1 MSAYAQT
8 WASIREALEEDRKR
22 ESRDRIA
29 ETTFL
34 PAALELIEKPVS
46 PLGRRTAYVLL
57 AGLVALVL
65 WLVLGSVDIVASA
78 NGKLSPQGS
87 IKMIQPAEAGIVRRI
102 YVKDGQK
109 VTKGQLLVELDPTV
123 SGTELG
129 QSREALLV
137 AELTVARA
145 RAVLDALEG
154 KGFRFVAPQGATPQ
168 MIADHSSYARA
179 QLSQLQSQSG
189 EQSNSSQASA
199 LAAAEA
205 RTQARKIAES
215 LPLLDQQLQAN
226 EKLLEKG
233 YVSKLRVLEL
243 RRQRL
248 AAERDREAALQT
260 AARAAAEAG
269 AARNRGAGASVGGR
283 ADLLQTLIT
292 AEAEVVQR
300 RGELAKASQRAGFGR
315 IVAPVSGTVSQ
326 LAVHTEG
333 GMVEAL
339 RPIMA
344 IVPNEGLTAEAMLSN
359 SDVGFVRVGQEVA
372 VKVHAYPYSRH
383 GTIPGKVVSVG
394 ADAVADEQKG
404 LVYPVRVQLNAKDA
418 KRFTLRPGM
427 EITVDVRTGSRRL
440 IDYLISPIE
449 SARTTAARER

>member
-1 MSAYAQT
+1 MSAYADT
-8 WASIREALEEDRKR
+8 WASIREALDEERKR
-22 ESRDRIA
+22 EKRDRVS
-29 ETTFL
+29 ETDFL
-34 PAALELIEKPVS
+34 PAALELVEKPVS
-46 PLGRRTAYVLL
+46 PLGRRSAYVLL
-57 AGLVALVL
+57 AGLVALIL

-78 NGKLSPQGS
+78 QGKLSPQGS

-109 VTKGQLLVELDPTV
+109 VAKGQLLVELDPTV

-145 RAVLDALEG
+145 RAVLDALDG
-154 KGFRFVAPQGATPQ
+154 KGFNFVAPLGATPQ
-168 MIADHSSYARA
+168 MISDYSSYARA
-179 QLSQLQSQSG
+179 QLSQIQSQSG
-189 EQSNSSQASA
+189 EQSASSRAAA

-205 RTQARKIAES
+205 RTQARKISES

-226 EKLLEKG
+226 EKLLDKG
-233 YVSKLRVLEL
+233 YVSKLRVLEM

-260 AARAAAEAG
+260 AARASAEAG
-269 AARNRGAGASVGGR
+269 AARSRGVGASVGGR
-283 ADLLQTLIT
+283 AELLQTLIA
-292 AEAEVVQR
+292 AEADVVQR
-300 RGELAKASQRAGFGR
+300 RGELAKAAQRAGFGR
-315 IVAPVSGTVSQ
+315 IVAPVDGTVSQ

-333 GMVEAL
+333 GMVEGL

-344 IVPNEGLTAEAMLSN
+344 IVPNSGLTAEAMLSN
-359 SDVGFVRVGQEVA
+359 NDVGFVRVGQVA
-372 VKVHAYPYSRH
+372 ALKVHAYPYSRH
-383 GTIPGKVVSVG
+383 GTLAGRVVSVG
-394 ADAVADEQKG
+394 ADAVQDEHQG
-404 LVYPVRVQLNAKDA
+404 LVYPVRIAIDTKDA

-427 EITVDVRTGSRRL
+427 EITADIRTGSRRL

-449 SARTTAARER
+449 AARTTAGRER

>member
-1 MSAYAQT
+1 MSAYADT

-22 ESRDRIA
+22 EKRDRVH
-29 ETTFL
+29 ETAFL
-34 PAALELIEKPVS
+34 PAALELIEQPVS

-57 AGLVALVL
+57 AGMVALVL

-78 NGKLSPQGS
+78 DGKLSPQGS

-109 VTKGQLLVELDPTV
+109 VTKGQLLVELDPTL

-154 KGFRFVAPQGATPQ
+154 KGFNFVAPLGATPQ
-168 MIADHSSYARA
+168 MVSDHGSYARA
-179 QLSQLQSQSG
+179 QLLQIQSQAG
-189 EQSNSSQASA
+189 EQSATSRAA
-199 LAAAEA
+199 GLAAAEA
-205 RTQARKIAES
+205 RTQARKITES
-215 LPLLDQQLQAN
+215 LPLLDQQLKAN
-226 EKLLEKG
+226 ETLLEKG
-233 YVSKLRVLEL
+233 YVSKLRVLEMQ
-243 RRQRL
+243 RQRL
-248 AAERDREAALQT
+248 SAERDRQAALQT

-269 AARNRGAGASVGGR
+269 AARSRGVGANVGGR
-283 ADLLQTLIT
+283 AELLQTLIA

-300 RGELAKASQRAGFGR
+300 RGELAKAAQRAGFGR

-333 GMVEAL
+333 GMVEGL

-344 IVPNEGLTAEAMLSN
+344 IVPNSGLTAESALSN
-359 SDVGFVRVGQEVA
+359 SDVGFVRVGQEVS

-383 GTIPGKVVSVG
+383 GTISGKVVSVG
-394 ADAVADEQKG
+394 ADAVQDEQKG
-404 LVYPVRVQLNAKDA
+404 LVYPVRIELDPTAA

-427 EITVDVRTGSRRL
+427 EITADVRTGSRRL
-440 IDYLISPIE
+440 IEYLVSPIE
-449 SARTTAARER
+449 SATTTAARER

>member
-1 MSAYAQT
+1 MSAYADT
-8 WASIREALEEDRKR
+8 WASIREALEDERKR
-22 ESRDRIA
+22 EKRDRVS
-29 ETTFL
+29 ETAFL
-34 PAALELIEKPVS
+34 PAALELIEQPVS

-65 WLVLGSVDIVASA
+65 WLFIGTIDIIASA
-78 NGKLSPQGS
+78 EGKLSPQGN

-109 VTKGQLLVELDPTV
+109 VVKGQLLVELDPTV

-145 RAVLDALEG
+145 RAVLDALDG
-154 KGFRFVAPQGATPQ
+154 KGFNFAAPLGATPQ
-168 MIADHSSYARA
+168 MISDHSSFARA
-179 QLSQLQSQSG
+179 QLSQIQSQSG
-189 EQSNSSQASA
+189 EQSATSRAAA

-205 RTQARKIAES
+205 RTQARKISES
-215 LPLLDQQLQAN
+215 LPLLDQQLKAN

-233 YVSKLRVLEL
+233 YVSKLRVLEMQ
-243 RRQRL
+243 RQRIS
-248 AAERDREAALQT
+248 AERDREAALQT

-269 AARNRGAGASVGGR
+269 AARSRGYGTSVGGR
-283 ADLLQTLIT
+283 AELLQTLIA

-300 RGELAKASQRAGFGR
+300 RGELAKASQRAGFGK
-315 IVAPVSGTVSQ
+315 IVAPVDGTVSQ

-333 GMVEAL
+333 GMVEGL

-344 IVPNEGLTAEAMLSN
+344 IVPKSGLTAEATLSN
-359 SDVGFVRVGQEVA
+359 NDVGFVRVGQAVS

-383 GTIPGKVVSVG
+383 GTIPGKIVSVG
-394 ADAVADEQKG
+394 ADAVPDEQRG
-404 LVYPVRVQLNAKDA
+404 LVYPVRVELDAKAA
-418 KRFTLRPGM
+418 KRFDLRPGM
-427 EITVDVRTGSRRL
+427 EITADVRTGSRRL
-440 IDYLISPIE
+440 IEYLVSPIE
-449 SARTTAARER
+449 AARTTAARER

>member
-1 MSAYAQT
+1 MSAYAET
-8 WASIREALEEDRKR
+8 WAAIREALEDDRKR
-22 ESRDRIA
+22 EKRDRVH
-29 ETTFL
+29 ETAFL
-34 PAALELIEKPVS
+34 PAALELVEQPVS

-57 AGLVALVL
+57 AGLVALIL
-65 WLVLGSVDIVASA
+65 WLMLGSVDIVASA
-78 NGKLSPQGS
+78 DGKLSPQGS
-87 IKMIQPAEAGIVRRI
+87 IKLIQPAEAGIVRRI

-109 VTKGQLLVELDPTV
+109 VTKGQLLVELDPTQ

-145 RAVLDALEG
+145 RAVLDALDG
-154 KGFRFVAPQGATPQ
+154 KGFNFAAPLGATPQ
-168 MIADHSSYARA
+168 MISDHSSFARA
-179 QLSQLQSQSG
+179 QLTQIRSQSG
-189 EQSNSSQASA
+189 EQSATSQAAA

-205 RTQARKIAES
+205 RTQARKITES
-215 LPLLDQQLQAN
+215 LPLLDQQLKAN

-233 YVSKLRVLEL
+233 YVSKLRVLEMQ
-243 RRQRL
+243 RQRL
-248 AAERDREAALQT
+248 SAERDREAALQT

-269 AARNRGAGASVGGR
+269 AARNRGVGTSVGGR
-283 ADLLQTLIT
+283 AELLQTLIA

-315 IVAPVSGTVSQ
+315 IVAPVDGIVSQ

-333 GMVEAL
+333 GMVEGL

-344 IVPNEGLTAEAMLSN
+344 IVPNSGLTAEAMLSN
-359 SDVGFVRVGQEVA
+359 SDVGFVHVGQEVS

-394 ADAVADEQKG
+394 ADAVQDEQKG
-404 LVYPVRVQLNAKDA
+404 LVYPVRIELNAKDA

-427 EITVDVRTGSRRL
+427 EITADVRTGSRRL
-440 IDYLISPIE
+440 IEYLVSPIE
-449 SARTTAARER
+449 SATTTAARER

>member
-1 MSAYAQT
+1 MSAYADT
-8 WASIREALEEDRKR
+8 WASIRTALEEDRKR
-22 ESRDRIA
+22 DSRDRIS
-29 ETTFL
+29 ETAFL

-46 PLGRRTAYVLL
+46 PMGRRTAYVLL
-57 AGLVALVL
+57 AGLVVLIL
-65 WLVLGSVDIVASA
+65 WLVLGTVDIVASA
-78 NGKLSPQGS
+78 EGKLSPQGS

-145 RAVLDALEG
+145 RAVLDALDG
-154 KGFRFVAPQGATPQ
+154 KGFSFAAPAGATPQ
-168 MIADHSSYARA
+168 MIVDHSSFARA
-179 QLSQLQSQSG
+179 QLSQLRSQSG
-189 EQSNSSQASA
+189 EQSDASHASA

-205 RTQARKIAES
+205 RTQARKITES

-233 YVSKLRVLEL
+233 YVSKLRVLEMQ
-243 RRQRL
+243 RQRL

-269 AARNRGAGASVGGR
+269 AARNRGVGASVGGR
-283 ADLLQTLIT
+283 AELLQTLIA
-292 AEAEVVQR
+292 AEADVVQR

-333 GMVEAL
+333 GMVEGL
-339 RPIMA
+339 HPIMVL
-344 IVPNEGLTAEAMLSN
+344 VPDSGLTAEAALSN
-359 SDVGFVRVGQEVA
+359 NDVGFVHVGQEVS

-383 GTIPGKVVSVG
+383 GTISGKVISVG

-404 LVYPVRVQLNAKDA
+404 LVYPVRIELNARDA

-427 EITVDVRTGSRRL
+427 EVTADVRTGSRRL

>member
-1 MSAYAQT
+1 MSAYADT

-22 ESRDRIA
+22 EKRDRVH
-29 ETTFL
+29 ETAFL
-34 PAALELIEKPVS
+34 PAALELIEQPVS

-57 AGLVALVL
+57 AGMVALIL

-78 NGKLSPQGS
+78 EGKLSPQGS
-87 IKMIQPAEAGIVRRI
+87 IKLIQPAEAGIVRRI

-109 VTKGQLLVELDPTV
+109 VTKGQLLVELDPTL

-154 KGFRFVAPQGATPQ
+154 KGFNFVAPLGATPQ
-168 MIADHSSYARA
+168 MVSDHGSYARA
-179 QLSQLQSQSG
+179 QLLQIQSQAG
-189 EQSNSSQASA
+189 EQSATSRAA
-199 LAAAEA
+199 GLAAAEA
-205 RTQARKIAES
+205 RTQARKITES
-215 LPLLDQQLQAN
+215 LPLLDQQLKAN
-226 EKLLEKG
+226 ETLLEKG
-233 YVSKLRVLEL
+233 YVSKLRVLEMQ
-243 RRQRL
+243 RQRL
-248 AAERDREAALQT
+248 SAERDRQAALQT

-269 AARNRGAGASVGGR
+269 AARSRGVGANVGGR
-283 ADLLQTLIT
+283 ADLLQTLIA

-300 RGELAKASQRAGFGR
+300 RGELAKAAQRAGFGR

-333 GMVEAL
+333 GMVEGL

-344 IVPNEGLTAEAMLSN
+344 IVPNSGLTAEAALSN
-359 SDVGFVRVGQEVA
+359 SDVGFVRVGQEVS

-383 GTIPGKVVSVG
+383 GTISGKVVSVG
-394 ADAVADEQKG
+394 ADAVQDEQKG
-404 LVYPVRVQLNAKDA
+404 LVYPVRIELDPTAA

-427 EITVDVRTGSRRL
+427 EITADVRTGSRRL
-440 IDYLISPIE
+440 IEYLVSPIE
-449 SARTTAARER
+449 SATTTAARER